1 MQPGVEAY
9 GFSTN
14 NHIPPIQPSVPRISG
29 NHALQDK
36 PRRATST
43 TGPPGKDLCKCDLG
57 CGLEYPASKTQHHLN
72 HYHSG
77 LEREG
82 AQIICPLHQE
92 KKITEDNFARH
103 IREVHHKSEEVR
115 CLQCGRTFSRK
126 SNLTRHM
133 KTHESPLT
141 SG

>member
-1 MQPGVEAY
+1 MRP

-14 NHIPPIQPSVPRISG
+14 DHNPPSQPSVPG

-43 TGPPGKDLCKCDLG
+43 TATPGKDLCKCDLG
-57 CGLEYPASKTQHHLN
+57 CGLSYPASKTQHHLN

-82 AQIICPLHQE
+82 GQIICPLHQE
-92 KKITEDNFARH
+92 KKITENNFARH
-103 IREVHHKSEEVR
+103 IGEVHHKSEEVWY
-115 CLQCGRTFSRK
+115 LQCGRTFSRK

-133 KTHESPLT
+133 KIHESPLT